1 MDKSEEEFIKKNL
14 NNAFNYEDISLYAF
28 IVGIFILFFS
38 LGKYLKKK
46 ISGYLN
52 HREKLI
58 ELSEEY
64 ERKRNGR
71 NDLKVFIF
79 V

>member
-1 MDKSEEEFIKKNL
+1 MEKSEEEFIRKNL
-14 NNAFNYEDISLYAF
+14 NKTFELEDIGLYAF

-38 LGKYLKKK
+38 LGIFLKKK
-46 ISGYLN
+46 ISSYLN
-52 HREKLI
+52 HRKKLI

-71 NDLKVFIF
+71 NDLKVIIYI
-79 V
+79 